1 MKAREGVMSSPDFGD
16 NLNKLYPVVEPEMSD
31 SGCLDNVVEFLVMV
45 GNRSLPEAMMTMVI
59 TNHFFDH
66 ELRLKVLN
74 VYMLCKFV

>member
-59 TNHFFDH
+59 TRGKSLLESWVTTFLPD
-66 ELRLKVLN
+66 
-74 VYMLCKFV
+74 